1 MRHFVQI
8 KQEIRDGKIN
18 GKKGQ
23 YIYVY
28 PDFVASAKDL
38 MKKGGKFYAVLNRST
53 GMWTTDE
60 GEPLKIIDE
69 DIREYVRKTFTEDN
83 KGNYISFG
91 PDGERIP
98 VKMAFADSSSTNTLK
113 NYNSWFQGLP
123 SNNHYVQ
130 LDTEITFKDDKV
142 TPDMY
147 RSKRLPYNVRKGSID
162 AYRTLMTA
170 LYSPEDLQKIEWTI
184 GAILTGASKKIEKI
198 LVLYGKPGSGKS
210 TVLNL
215 IKKLFEGYWVV
226 FVASELASKAHPFAT
241 AAFKDN
247 PLLAIQDDG
256 SLMKIET
263 PVINEIISHTEIMIN
278 EKGKQQYTIKSN
290 SFLILATND
299 TVDLQDRRMGIT
311 RRLLD
316 CYPAG
321 DKAMPIPEEEYDALV
336 NRLEFEKGAIADHC
350 VEVFNKLGKNFYTRY
365 VPERMLEMTNPM
377 ENFLYERWEAVTSK
391 EYMTRSELYSLY
403 KDYCEEAGINYPPK
417 VTVFGEQLKNYYT
430 EYYKFKRYKGIE
442 LRHAYAG
449 IKVDMILG
457 HNEYNHKNDNKE
469 SVASWLNFDQT
480 ESLLDKLYSEQPA
493 QYPKEDGSPKNK
505 WDNVKTKLKD
515 IDKTRLY
522 WVKFP
527 ENVIKM
533 DFDLTGPD
541 GEKSL
546 EENIKAAN
554 TFPPTYAELSK
565 SGQGIH
571 LYYIYDGDP
580 NDLAD
585 VQSEHIEI
593 KKSMGNRAHR
603 RLITK
608 CNSHEV
614 THISSGLR
622 LKEEKGKKAGVF
634 DEEVVLNEGKL
645 RALIKKCVKKEVHAD
660 TRSNIDFICKLLN
673 DAYTGGIKYDVSDM
687 RQDVLIFAM
696 NSTHQSEYCVNKV
709 GEMKFSS
716 EEGGSYDDNYDPD
729 APIIFF
735 DYEVFPN
742 LVLLCWK
749 YQGEEHIV
757 HKIFNPTVAQIQ
769 EFVGMGHKYR
779 NKLIGFNNK
788 EYDNHI
794 TYAILMGKST
804 YEIYMISRA
813 LINGEKGAKFREAY
827 NLSYSDILD
836 FMPEKIGLKKWE
848 IRLGI
853 HHQELGFK
861 WDEPVLED
869 KWDLVAS
876 YCVNDVIATEA
887 VFMSKAGQAAW
898 KGRCIL
904 CDLANIL
911 MGPGSTVNDST
922 NTLTTKLIVGNDRNP
937 QSKYVYPDLS
947 KEFPGYEFN
956 KFGIDPSR
964 YISKDVIITGKSIYK
979 GYDPG
984 EGGFVWAQHGAYGRS
999 ISFDSA
1005 SHHPSSLIAE
1015 NGFGDY
1021 TPNFKRLLDL
1031 RLHVK
1036 HKEYDTIRSMYN
1048 GALAKYL
1055 QTDEDAGALSF
1066 ALKIAINSVYGLTA
1080 ARFNHPLRDPRN
1092 IDNWVAK
1099 RGALFMIDLMLN
1111 VRAMGYTVLHC
1122 KTDSI
1127 KVLNPDERVAN
1138 YIYEYGKKF
1147 GYTFEIEHI
1156 FDRLCLVNDAVYVC
1170 KYTDDKENGDKAGK
1184 WDATGKQFQIPYVFK
1199 SLFSHE
1205 PIEFEDMCETKK
1217 VKTALYLDY
1226 NEELPDGE
1234 HNYCFIG
1241 NTGQFSPI
1249 KPGCGG
1255 AVLLREAGDGKYA
1268 AAESSKGYRWL
1279 ESEDVKKRHKE
1290 ADIDTSFYE
1299 KLVDKARDK
1308 INEFTNYEE
1317 FVSDVPLVTV
1327 PYDFMNIPEN
1337 AEEEMPFN

>member
-1 MRHFVQI
+1 MKESRRKSYIEVKPEFCATGKGLMR
-8 KQEIRDGKIN
+8 
-18 GKKGQ
+18 
-23 YIYVY
+23 
-28 PDFVASAKDL
+28 
-38 MKKGGKFYAVLNRST
+38 KGGKFYAVLDEET
-53 GMWTTDE
+53 GMWSTDE
-60 GEPLKIIDE
+60 SDVIKIID
-69 DIREYVRKTFTEDN
+69 RETARYAKEHFQTNE
-83 KGNYISFG
+83 KGDYIFFDSEEGKF
-91 PDGERIP
+91 IP
-98 VKMAFADSSSTNTLK
+98 VKLMLLDNSSSKMLLEFNKFFT
-113 NYNSWFQGLP
+113 GLP
-123 SNNHYVQ
+123 PNNNFVQ
-130 LDTEITFKDDKV
+130 LDTEITYLDDTV
-142 TPDMY
+142 VPNMY
-147 RSKRLPYNVRKGSID
+147 RSKRLSYNIVRGNIE
-162 AYRTLMTA
+162 AYDKLLSV
-170 LYSPEDLQKIEWTI
+170 LYSEKDREKIEWTI
-184 GAILTGASKKIEKI
+184 GAIFTGMSKKIEKI

-210 TVLNL
+210 TVLDL
-215 IKKLFEGYWVV
+215 IKVLFEGYWAP
-226 FVASELASKAHPFAT
+226 FVASELVSKTHQFAT

-247 PLLAIQDDG
+247 PLIAIQDDG
-256 SLMKIET
+256 SLAKIES
-263 PVINEIISHTEIMIN
+263 PVINEIISHKDVMIN
-278 EKGKQQYTIKSN
+278 EKGKQQYAIRSN
-290 SFLILATND
+290 TFLIMATNE
-299 TVDLQDRRMGIT
+299 TVDIRDRKLGIT

-316 CYPAG
+316 CYPSG
-321 DKAMPIPEEEYDALV
+321 KRIPEEEFDNLAY
-336 NRLEFEKGAIADHC
+336 RMQFELGAIAYHC
-350 VEVFNKLGKNFYTRY
+350 IEVFKKLGKNYYTNY
-365 VPERMLEMTNPM
+365 EPIKMIEKTNPLQ
-377 ENFLYERWEAVTSK
+377 NFLFDNLDALSNKSYFLRDDIYVMYRE
-391 EYMTRSELYSLY
+391 
-403 KDYCEEAGINYPPK
+403 YCEASGYGYPPK
-417 VTVFGEQLKNYYT
+417 RIEFTEQLL
-430 EYYKFKRYKGIE
+430 EYFDSFEKSKWIPEQGRTVRNVFYGLNIKKVCGMEEEKLDKG
-442 LRHAYAG
+442 
-449 IKVDMILG
+449 
-457 HNEYNHKNDNKE
+457 
-469 SVASWLNFDQT
+469 STSWLVFDQT
-480 ESLLDKLYSEQPA
+480 ESLLDKLYSNQPA

-505 WDNVKTKLKD
+505 WDNVRTKLKD
-515 IDKTRLY
+515 IDKTKLY

-554 TFPPTYAELSK
+554 SFPPTYAELSK
-565 SGQGIH
+565 SGKGIH

-593 KKSMGNRAHR
+593 KKSFGNRAHR

-608 CNSHEV
+608 CNSHEIA
-614 THISSGLR
+614 HISSGLR
-622 LKEEKGKKAGVF
+622 LKSEKGDNKRGVF
-634 DEEVVLNEGKL
+634 DEEVVMNEGKL

-660 TRSNIDFICKLLN
+660 TRSNIDFIYKLLE
-673 DAYTGGIKYDVSDM
+673 DAYSSGIKYDVSDM

-709 GEMKFSS
+709 GEMKFST
-716 EEGGSYDDNYDPD
+716 EEGGSYDSNYDPN

-749 YQGEEHIV
+749 YQGEEHSV
-757 HKIFNPTVAQIQ
+757 HKVFNPTSAQIQ
-769 EFVGMGHKYR
+769 DFIGMGQKYR

-794 TYAILMGKST
+794 TYAILVGKTT
-804 YEIYMISRA
+804 YEIYTISQA

-861 WDEPVLED
+861 WNEPVPED

-876 YCVNDVIATEA
+876 YCVNDVVATEA
-887 VFMSKAGQAAW
+887 VFMSKPGQAAW

-937 QSKYVYPDLS
+937 QRKFVYPDLS

-984 EGGFVWAQHGAYGRS
+984 EGGFVWAQHGAYGPS

-1015 NGFGDY
+1015 NGFGEY

-1036 HKEYDTIRSMYN
+1036 HKEYDVIRSMYN

-1055 QTDEDAGALSF
+1055 ETDEDAGALSF

-1080 ARFNHPLRDPRN
+1080 ARFTHPLRDPRN
-1092 IDNWVAK
+1092 VDNWVAK

-1111 VRAMGYTVLHC
+1111 VRAMGYTVEHC

-1127 KVLNPDERVAN
+1127 KVENPDERVAN
-1138 YIYEYGKKF
+1138 YIRDYGKKF

-1170 KYTDDKENGDKAGK
+1170 KYTDDPENGKEAGK

-1205 PIEFEDMCETKK
+1205 PIEFEDMCEVKK
-1217 VKTALYLDY
+1217 VNTALYLDY
-1226 NEELPDGE
+1226 NEDLPEGE

-1241 NTGQFSPI
+1241 KTGQFTPI

-1255 AVLLREAGDGKYA
+1255 ARLLREAGEGKYA
-1268 AAESSKGYRWL
+1268 AAESSKGYLWL

-1290 ADIDTSFYE
+1290 ADIDTSYYE
-1299 KLVDKARDK
+1299 KLVVKAKEK
-1308 INEFTNYEE
+1308 INEFTNYDA
-1317 FVSDVPLVTV
+1317 FVSDAPFANVN
-1327 PYDFMNIPEN
+1327 DNFMNIPEN
-1337 AEEEMPFN
+1337 APDEVPFV

>member
-1 MRHFVQI
+1 MRSFVQI
-8 KQEIRDGKIN
+8 RECVREVKVNKEKRNILF
-18 GKKGQ
+18 
-23 YIYVY
+23 VY
-28 PDFVASAKDL
+28 PTFSASGKDL
-38 MKKGGKFYAVLNRST
+38 MKKGGKFYAILDKDT
-53 GMWTTDE
+53 GMWCTDE
-60 GEPLKIIDE
+60 GKVVEFVDREL
-69 DIREYVRKTFTEDN
+69 IR
-83 KGNYISFG
+83 YIKDHYTQAD
-91 PDGERIP
+91 DGTYYDGYMR
-98 VKMAFADSSSTNTLK
+98 VKPELLDDSSTNKLK
-113 NYNSWFQGLP
+113 DFNTWLTNLSPNHNYI
-123 SNNHYVQ
+123 Q
-130 LDTEITFKDDKV
+130 LDTELTKRDEDI

-147 RSKRLPYNVRKGSID
+147 RSKRLSYVIQPGSTEAYD
-162 AYRTLMTA
+162 ALMST
-170 LYSPEDLQKIEWTI
+170 LYSDEDRQKIEWCI
-184 GAILTGASKKIEKI
+184 GAIYTGASKKIEKI

-210 TVLNL
+210 TILDLV
-215 IKKLFEGYWVV
+215 KALFDGYWVA
-226 FVASELASKAHPFAT
+226 FVASELVSKNHQFST

-256 SLMKIET
+256 NMAKIDS
-263 PVINEIISHTEIMIN
+263 PVINEIVSHKDVMIN
-278 EKGKQQYTIKSN
+278 EKGKQQYFIRSN
-290 SFLILATND
+290 AFLLLATNQ
-299 TVDLQDRRMGIT
+299 TVDIQDRRMGMA

-316 CYPAG
+316 VYPSG
-321 DKAMPIPEEEYDALV
+321 RKLPEDEYDALV
-336 NRLEFEKGAIADHC
+336 GRLKFEYGAIAAHC
-350 VEVFNKLGKNFYTRY
+350 ISVFKSLGKNYYTNY
-365 VPERMLEMTNPM
+365 IPEKMIDATSPVQ
-377 ENFLYERWEAVTSK
+377 NFLCDTVESISAKPYWA
-391 EYMTRSELYSLY
+391 RSELY
-403 KDYCEEAGINYPPK
+403 KMFKIYCEESGINYP
-417 VTVFGEQLKNYYT
+417 VRMTEFGEQLKDYFN
-430 EYYKFKRYKGIE
+430 ESYKFKRINGIDIHNVFIG
-442 LRHAYAG
+442 LRT
-449 IKVDMILG
+449 KMVLG
-457 HNEYNHKNDNKE
+457 MDETEPVEHE
-469 SVASWLNFDQT
+469 STGWLTFDST
-480 ESLLDKLYSEQPA
+480 ESLLDKLYSNQPA

-505 WDNVKTKLKD
+505 WDNVRTKLKD
-515 IDKTRLY
+515 IDKTKLY
-522 WVKFP
+522 WAKFP

-554 TFPPTYAELSK
+554 NFPPTYAELSK

-580 NDLAD
+580 SELDD

-593 KKSMGNRAHR
+593 KKSYGNRAHR
-603 RLITK
+603 RLMTK
-608 CNSHEV
+608 CNSHDIA
-614 THISSGLR
+614 HISSGLR
-622 LKEEKGKKAGVF
+622 LKSEKGDNKRSVF

-673 DAYTGGIKYDVSDM
+673 DAYVVGLKYDVSDM

-696 NSTHQSEYCVNKV
+696 NSTHQSDYCVNKV

-716 EEGGSYDDNYDPD
+716 EEGGSYNDNYDPD

-757 HKIFNPTVAQIQ
+757 HKIFNPTVTQIQ
-769 EFVGMGHKYR
+769 EFIGMGHKYR

-788 EYDNHI
+788 DYDNHI
-794 TYAILMGKST
+794 TYAILMGKTT
-804 YEIYMISRA
+804 YEIFTISQA
-813 LINGEKGAKFREAY
+813 LINGEKGSKFREAY
-827 NLSYSDILD
+827 NLSYSDIFD

-861 WDEPVLED
+861 WDEPVPED

-1015 NGFGDY
+1015 NGFGEY

-1036 HKEYDTIRSMYN
+1036 HKEYDIVRSMYD

-1080 ARFNHPLRDPRN
+1080 ARFAHPLKDPRN
-1092 IDNWVAK
+1092 VDNWVAK

-1111 VRAMGYTVLHC
+1111 VRAMGYTVEHC

-1147 GYTFEIEHI
+1147 GYTFEVEHI

-1170 KYTDDKENGDKAGK
+1170 KYTNDRENGDKAGK

-1199 SLFSHE
+1199 ALFSHE
-1205 PIEFEDMCETKK
+1205 PIEFEDMCEVKK
-1217 VKTALYLDY
+1217 VTSALYLDY
-1226 NEELPDGE
+1226 NEGLPEGE

-1241 NTGQFSPI
+1241 KTGQFTPI

-1255 AVLLREAGDGKYA
+1255 ARLLREASDGKYA
-1268 AAESSKGYRWL
+1268 YAESSKGYMWL
-1279 ESEDVKKRHKE
+1279 ESEDVKKQHKE
-1290 ADIDTSFYE
+1290 ADVDTSFYE
-1299 KLVDKARDK
+1299 KLVDKAREK
-1308 INEFTNYEE
+1308 INEFANYEE
-1317 FVSDVPLVTV
+1317 FVSDAPFVGNI
-1327 PYDFMNIPEN
+1327 YDFMNIPEN

>member
-1 MRHFVQI
+1 MRSFVEIHEQVKEI
-8 KQEIRDGKIN
+8 KIGKE
-18 GKKGQ
+18 KRSVLC
-23 YIYVY
+23 VY
-28 PDFVASAKDL
+28 PTFRASGKDL
-38 MKKGGKFYAVLNRST
+38 MKKGGKFYAILDKDT
-53 GMWTTDE
+53 GMWSVEE
-60 GEPLKIIDE
+60 GNVVDFVDRELTRYVKEHYTKSEDDMYYDGYMRVIPELLDNSATKRLKEFNNWLADLPP
-69 DIREYVRKTFTEDN
+69 N
-83 KGNYISFG
+83 HNYI
-91 PDGERIP
+91 
-98 VKMAFADSSSTNTLK
+98 
-113 NYNSWFQGLP
+113 
-123 SNNHYVQ
+123 Q
-130 LDTEITFKDDKV
+130 LDTELTGRDEKV
-142 TPDMY
+142 TPEMH
-147 RSKRLPYNVRKGSID
+147 RSKRLSYEIRSGNFE
-162 AYRTLMTA
+162 AYDKLMST
-170 LYSPEDLQKIEWTI
+170 LYSEADRQKIEWCI
-184 GAILTGASKKIEKI
+184 GAVYTGASKKIEKI

-210 TVLNL
+210 TVLDL
-215 IKKLFEGYWVV
+215 IKSLFDGYWAP
-226 FVASELASKAHPFAT
+226 FVASELVSKTHQFAT

-256 SLMKIET
+256 DMAKIDS
-263 PVINEIISHTEIMIN
+263 PVINEIVSHKDVMIN
-278 EKGKQQYTIKSN
+278 EKGKQQYPIRSN
-290 SFLILATND
+290 AFLFLATNK
-299 TVDLQDRRMGIT
+299 TVDIQDRRMGMA

-316 CYPAG
+316 AYPSG
-321 DKAMPIPEEEYDALV
+321 HKLPEEEYDALV
-336 NRLEFEKGAIADHC
+336 SRMVFEKGAIAAHC
-350 VEVFNKLGKNFYTRY
+350 IDVFQKLGKNYYTNY
-365 VPERMLEMTNPM
+365 IPEKMIDATSPVQ
-377 ENFLYERWEAVTSK
+377 NFLCDSVEAVSSK
-391 EYMTRSELYSLY
+391 SYWQRSELY
-403 KDYCEEAGINYPPK
+403 KMFKGYCEDSGISYPMRM
-417 VTVFGEQLKNYYT
+417 TEFGEQVKDYFK
-430 EYYKFKRYKGIE
+430 ESYKFKRINGID
-442 LRHAYAG
+442 LHNVFVGFKLNMVLG
-449 IKVDMILG
+449 ISD
-457 HNEYNHKNDNKE
+457 KNVQPA
-469 SVASWLNFDQT
+469 VATTWLNFDQT
-480 ESLLDKLYSEQPA
+480 ESILDKLYSEQPA

-505 WDNVKTKLKD
+505 WENVKTKLKD

-634 DEEVVLNEGKL
+634 DEEVAMNEGKL
-645 RALIKKCVKKEVHAD
+645 RALIKKCLRKEVHGD
-660 TRSNIDFICKLLN
+660 TRSNVDFIYKLLE
-673 DAYTGGIKYDVSDM
+673 DAYSSGMKYDVSDM
-687 RQDVLIFAM
+687 RQDILIFAI

-709 GEMKFSS
+709 GEMKFST
-716 EEGGSYDDNYDPD
+716 EEGGNYNNMYDPD

-749 YQGEEHIV
+749 YQGEDQIV
-757 HKIFNPTVAQIQ
+757 HKMFNPTAAQIQ
-769 EFVGMGHKYR
+769 QFIGMNQRYR

-788 EYDNHI
+788 DYDNHI

-804 YEIYMISRA
+804 YEIFTISQA

-861 WDEPVLED
+861 WDQPVPED
-869 KWDLVAS
+869 KWDIVAS

-887 VFMSKAGQAAW
+887 VFMSKPGQAAW

-922 NTLTTKLIVGNDRNP
+922 NSLTTKLIVGNDRNP
-937 QSKYVYPDLS
+937 QRKFVYPDLA
-947 KEFPGYEFN
+947 KEFPGYEYN
-956 KFGIDPSR
+956 KFGIDKSR
-964 YISKDVIITGKSIYK
+964 YISEDVIITGKSIYK

-984 EGGFVWAQHGAYGRS
+984 EGGFVWALHGMYGKAT
-999 ISFDSA
+999 SFDSA
-1005 SHHPSSLIAE
+1005 SHHPSSIIAE
-1015 NGFGDY
+1015 NGFGEY

-1036 HKEYDTIRSMYN
+1036 HKEYDEIRSMYN

-1055 QTDEDAGALSF
+1055 QTDEDADALSF

-1080 ARFNHPLRDPRN
+1080 ATFNHPLRDPRN

-1099 RGALFMIDLMLN
+1099 RGALFMIDLMIN
-1111 VRAMGYTVLHC
+1111 VRNMGYTVIHC

-1127 KVLNPDERVAN
+1127 KVLNPDEKIAN

-1147 GYTFEIEHI
+1147 GYTFEVEHV
-1156 FDRLCLVNDAVYVC
+1156 FDRICLVNDAVYIC
-1170 KYTDDKENGDKAGK
+1170 KYTDEPANGKSAGK

-1199 SLFSHE
+1199 KLFSHE
-1205 PIEFEDMCETKK
+1205 DIEFSDMCETKK

-1226 NEELPDGE
+1226 NEDLPEGE
-1234 HNYCFIG
+1234 HNYCFVG
-1241 NTGQFSPI
+1241 NTGQFTPI

-1255 AVLLREAGDGKYA
+1255 AVLLRETSDGKYA

-1290 ADIDTSFYE
+1290 ADVDTSFYD
-1299 KLVDKARDK
+1299 KLVDKALETVNK
-1308 INEFTNYEE
+1308 FGNYED
-1317 FVSDVPLVTV
+1317 FVSDAPYTAV
-1327 PYDFMNIPEN
+1327 PYDFMNIPED
-1337 AEEEMPFN
+1337 APEEVPFN